1 MSIALING
9 SPKRGYSASGVLIND
24 LKTFISSDTLCF
36 EFNTP
41 KISDDFIKCL
51 NDFDALVFFFP
62 LYVDGVPSHLLSCL
76 CELEDMKIINKNIRV
91 YGVVNCGFYEGIQ
104 NNVALE
110 ILENW
115 THKLGLVWGMG
126 VGFGG
131 GGALMSMK
139 TLPIGKGP
147 KASLGVLFKYLAK
160 KIEEKS
166 SSENKY
172 ISINFPRF
180 LYIVLA
186 EWGWKRAIKA
196 NGGKTKD
203 INNKKTP

>member
-1 MSIALING
+1 MKIALING
-9 SPKRGYSASGVLIND
+9 SPKRSKSASSVLLND
-24 LKTFISSDTLCF
+24 LKTFISSDTMSF
-36 EFNTP
+36 EFHTP
-41 KISDDFIKCL
+41 KVSDDFIKCL
-51 NDFDALVFFFP
+51 NDFDVLVFFFP

-76 CELEDMKIINKNIRV
+76 CELEDINITNKNIRI

-104 NNVALE
+104 NNIALE
-110 ILENW
+110 ILKNW
-115 THKLGLVWGMG
+115 TLKLGLVWGMG

-131 GGALMSMK
+131 GGALLSMK
-139 TLPIGKGP
+139 TLPIGIGP
-147 KASLGVLFKYLAK
+147 KASLGVAFKYLAK

-203 INNKKTP
+203 ISRRL